1 MCKPLGRLCPLACVL
16 QGLAGV
22 YLRLKG
28 LKMSAF
34 IVSDTHIN
42 SLVRY
47 ASRHNV
53 RAFHGN
59 PMEVFRVK
67 DNEQETARLLLDEN
81 VKSVNYRYRDNEV
94 MSITYDMGAPILT
107 AIQAIKAAQCLR
119 YQSCEHSDY
128 EDSIAFKLIEA
139 IITDAIPRLE
149 GYESAKWA
157 ISDKVTA

>member
-1 MCKPLGRLCPLACVL
+1 
-16 QGLAGV
+16 
-22 YLRLKG
+22 
-28 LKMSAF
+28 MSAF

-47 ASRHNV
+47 ASRFNV

-59 PMEVFRVK
+59 PMAMFKVK
-67 DNEQETARLLLDEN
+67 DNEQATAELLLAEN

-94 MSITYDMGAPILT
+94 MTITYDPAAPILT
-107 AIQAIKAAQCLR
+107 IIQAIKAAQCLH

-149 GYESAKWA
+149 GYESAQWA
-157 ISDKVTA
+157 IADKVTA